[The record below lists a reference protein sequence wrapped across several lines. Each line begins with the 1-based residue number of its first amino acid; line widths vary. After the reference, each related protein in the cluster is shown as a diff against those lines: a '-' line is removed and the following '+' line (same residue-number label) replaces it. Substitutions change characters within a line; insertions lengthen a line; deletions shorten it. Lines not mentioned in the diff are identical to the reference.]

1 MTGAVA
7 DRLQMES
14 RGRIAAGKAAD
25 LVVFDPDTVID
36 NATWEDPHQYPD
48 GISHVLVNGESVIRD
63 GTHTQARAGR
73 VLRRGAE

>member
-1 MTGAVA
+1 
-7 DRLQMES
+7 MES
-14 RGRIAAGKAAD
+14 RGRIAAGTAAD

-36 NATWEDPHQYPD
+36 NATWEDPHRYPD